1 MLKKDGL
8 KGSVEAVSTDILRC
22 GDCLHHRSHAHAE
35 KKTVCEREGVL
46 PVAIAPLECFTPN
59 ASLLT
64 GNVDQL
70 TQLLSIFATYDL
82 KQRRALIELLKQE
95 DIGETFYFRIGE
107 DFISN
112 YLRGIVVGRTSSGE
126 IMLIGSPSEKT
137 AGSAFVSYLMDAE
150 GLLNHAEW
158 EAKRADLFDKN
169 RVIDPDNTTIKR
181 TTVTDNYIP
190 PTIDMSPEML
200 EAAASEKKKKKRK
213 DEDADDS
220 GDE

>member
-8 KGSVEAVSTDILRC
+8 KVVDTTVSADILRC
-22 GDCLHHRSHAHAE
+22 GDCLHHRGHAHTD

-70 TQLLSIFATYDL
+70 TQLLSIFATYDE
-82 KQRRALIELLKQE
+82 KQRRALIELLKQPN
-95 DIGETFYFRIGE
+95 IGETFYFRIGE

-112 YLRGIVVGRTSSGE
+112 YLRGIVAGRTSSGE

-137 AGSAFVSYLMDAE
+137 VGSAFVSYLIDSE
-150 GLLNHAEW
+150 GLLTYAQW
-158 EAKRADLFDKN
+158 ELKRAELFDKN
-169 RVIDPDNTTIKR
+169 RVIDPSSTTIKR
-181 TTVTDNYIP
+181 SSVADNYIP
-190 PTIDMSPEML
+190 PTIDMTPEML
-200 EAAASEKKKKKRK
+200 EAAANEKKNKKSK
-213 DEDADDS
+213 E
-220 GDE
+220 GDGEVEE

>member
-8 KGSVEAVSTDILRC
+8 KGAVDAVAADVLRC
-22 GDCLHHRSHAHAE
+22 GDCLHHRVHAHSE
-35 KKTVCEREGVL
+35 KKTVCDREGVL

-70 TQLLSIFATYDL
+70 TQLLSIFSAYDT

-107 DFISN
+107 DYISN

-126 IMLIGSPSEKT
+126 IMLIGSPSDKT
-137 AGSAFVSYLMDAE
+137 VGSAFVSYLMDSE
-150 GLLNHAEW
+150 GLLTHSQW
-158 EAKRADLFDKN
+158 EIKRDELFEANK
-169 RVIDPDNTTIKR
+169 VIDPANTTIKR
-181 TTVTDNYIP
+181 TTIADNYTP
-190 PTIDMSPEML
+190 PTIDMTPEML
-200 EAAASEKKKKKRK
+200 EAAASEKKKKKK
-213 DEDADDS
+213 EDDDS
-220 GDE
+220 DVAE

>member
-8 KGSVEAVSTDILRC
+8 KGAIDAVATDVLRC
-22 GDCLHHRSHAHAE
+22 GDCLHHRSHAHSD

-70 TQLLSIFATYDL
+70 TQLLAIFSAYDA

-95 DIGETFYFRIGE
+95 DIGETFYFRIG
-107 DFISN
+107 DDYISN

-137 AGSAFVSYLMDAE
+137 VGSAFVSYLMDSE
-150 GLLNHAEW
+150 GLLTHAEW
-158 EAKRADLFDKN
+158 EDKRFDLFGKN
-169 RVIDPDNTTIKR
+169 RVIDPKNTTIKR
-181 TTVTDNYIP
+181 TTVADNYIP
-190 PTIDMSPEML
+190 PTIDMTPEML
-200 EAAASEKKKKKRK
+200 EAAASDKKRK
-213 DEDADDS
+213 AKKEDED
-220 GDE
+220 GDVTE

>member
-8 KGSVEAVSTDILRC
+8 KGAVDTVSADVLRC
-22 GDCLHHRSHAHAE
+22 GDCLHHRGHAHSE

-70 TQLLSIFATYDL
+70 TQLLAIFSAYDT
-82 KQRRALIELLKQE
+82 KQRRALIELLKQD

-107 DFISN
+107 DYISN

-126 IMLIGSPSEKT
+126 LMLIGSPSEKT
-137 AGSAFVSYLMDAE
+137 VGSAFVSYLMDSE
-150 GLLNHAEW
+150 GLLTHAQW
-158 EAKRADLFDKN
+158 EDKRFDLFEKN
-169 RVIDPDNTTIKR
+169 RVIDPSNTTIKR
-181 TTVTDNYIP
+181 TTVADNYIP
-190 PTIDMSPEML
+190 PTIDMTPEML
-200 EAAASEKKKKKRK
+200 EAAASDKKKKKK
-213 DEDADDS
+213 EEDD
-220 GDE
+220 GDVTE

>member
-8 KGSVEAVSTDILRC
+8 KGAVDTVATDVLRC
-22 GDCLHHRSHAHAE
+22 GDCLHHRGHAHSE

-70 TQLLSIFATYDL
+70 TQLLAIFSAYDA

-95 DIGETFYFRIGE
+95 NIGETFYFRIGE
-107 DFISN
+107 DYISN

-126 IMLIGSPSEKT
+126 LMLIGSPSEKT
-137 AGSAFVSYLMDAE
+137 VGSAFVSYLMDSE
-150 GLLNHAEW
+150 GLLTFSQW
-158 EAKRADLFDKN
+158 ESKRAELFDKN
-169 RVIDPDNTTIKR
+169 RVIDPSNATIKR
-181 TTVTDNYIP
+181 TTVADNYTP
-190 PTIDMSPEML
+190 PTIDMTPEML
-200 EAAASEKKKKKRK
+200 EAAASEKKKKNKK
-213 DEDADDS
+213 EDEDGEA
-220 GDE
+220 E

>member
-8 KGSVEAVSTDILRC
+8 KGAAEAVSTDVSRC
-22 GDCLHHRSHAHAE
+22 GDCLHHRGHAHSE

-70 TQLLSIFATYDL
+70 TQLLSIFATYDA
-82 KQRRALIELLKQE
+82 KQRQALVELLKQR

-107 DFISN
+107 DYISN

-126 IMLIGSPSEKT
+126 LMLIGSPSEKT
-137 AGSAFVSYLMDAE
+137 VGSAFVSYLIDSE
-150 GLLNHAEW
+150 GLLNFAQW
-158 EAKRADLFDKN
+158 EVKRAELFDKN
-169 RVIDPDNTTIKR
+169 RVIDPSNTKIKR
-181 TTVTDNYIP
+181 STVADNYVP
-190 PTIDMSPEML
+190 PTIDMTPEML
-200 EAAASEKKKKKRK
+200 EAAASEKKKKKK
-213 DEDADDS
+213 EDEGDAA
-220 GDE
+220 E